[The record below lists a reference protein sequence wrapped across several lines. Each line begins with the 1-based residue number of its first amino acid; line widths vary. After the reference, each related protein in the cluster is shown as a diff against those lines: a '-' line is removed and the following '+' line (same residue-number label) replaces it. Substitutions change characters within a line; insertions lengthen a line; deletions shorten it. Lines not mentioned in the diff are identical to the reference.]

1 MNEPEHLACPDC
13 GAPISKTD
21 KFCRNCGRDQT
32 RPSVLAGNESATST
46 WQAPEEIYERKY
58 SMVQLFYKLVVSP
71 SEAMKDIGL
80 APDYGGPLVLVTL
93 RIIIAAVAIV
103 VAFQKIQWIGDGDLI
118 SRVQGILSG
127 AIVFAVLIGVLL
139 FIAFWLVK
147 SFLVNLLCD
156 GGSGWSFAA
165 AASVTGYAYIADL
178 VFGVIGLI
186 VIYLFIPSIT
196 FNVSDLEA
204 TRRALADYQAQVLG
218 IRLLFSIP
226 FSVVGLLWKS
236 YLGGL
241 GTKFGTKKGSV
252 AWAAWGFFVFLGL
265 ALLGWLIS
273 FLVRGTI

>member
-1 MNEPEHLACPDC
+1 MNEPEHLACPNC
-13 GAPISKTD
+13 SATISKTD
-21 KFCRNCGRDQT
+21 KFCRNCGKDLT
-32 RPSVLAGNESATST
+32 KPSGLARNVPATST
-46 WQAPEEIYERKY
+46 GPASEEMYERKY
-58 SMVQLFYKLVVSP
+58 SMVQRFYKLVVSP

-93 RIIIAAVAIV
+93 RIIIAAVAIA
-103 VAFQKIQWIGDGDLI
+103 VAFQKIVWTGDSNLT
-118 SRVQGILSG
+118 SQVQGILSG
-127 AIVFAVLIGVLL
+127 VIAFAVLIGVLL
-139 FIAFWLVK
+139 FITFWLVK

-156 GGSGWSFAA
+156 NGSGWSFAT

-186 VIYLFIPSIT
+186 VIYSLIPPIT

-218 IRLLFSIP
+218 IKLLFSIP
-226 FSVVGLLWKS
+226 ISFVGLLWKS

-241 GTKFGTKKGSV
+241 GTKFGTNEKSSV
-252 AWAAWGFFVFLGL
+252 ISGFVVFLGL

>member
-21 KFCRNCGRDQT
+21 KFCRNCGKDLT
-32 RPSVLAGNESATST
+32 KPSVLAGKEPATLT
-46 WQAPEEIYERKY
+46 WPASEETYERKY
-58 SMVQLFYKLVVSP
+58 SMVQRFYKLVVSP

-93 RIIIAAVAIV
+93 RIIIAAVAIA
-103 VAFQKIQWIGDGDLI
+103 VAFQKILWIGDGNLI

-127 AIVFAVLIGVLL
+127 VIAFAVLIGVLF

-147 SFLVNLLCD
+147 SYLVNLLCD
-156 GGSGWSFAA
+156 SGSDWSFAT

-178 VFGVIGLI
+178 VLGVIGLI
-186 VIYLFIPSIT
+186 VIYSLIPSIT

-226 FSVVGLLWKS
+226 FSFVGLLWKS

-241 GTKFGTKKGSV
+241 GTKFGTNKKSSV
-252 AWAAWGFFVFLGL
+252 AWGFVVFLGL
-265 ALLGWLIS
+265 ALLGSLIS
-273 FLVRGTI
+273 FLIRGTI

>member
-1 MNEPEHLACPDC
+1 MNESEHLACPDC

-21 KFCRNCGRDQT
+21 KFCRNCGKDLT
-32 RPSVLAGNESATST
+32 KPSAFARKEPTTST
-46 WQAPEEIYERKY
+46 WQAPEETYERKY
-58 SMVQLFYKLVVSP
+58 SMVQRFYKLVVSP

-93 RIIIAAVAIV
+93 RIIIAAVAIAV
-103 VAFQKIQWIGDGDLI
+103 VFQKILWIGDSSLI
-118 SRVQGILSG
+118 GRVQGILSG
-127 AIVFAVLIGVLL
+127 VIAFAVLIGLLL

-156 GGSGWSFAA
+156 SGSGWSFAT

-186 VIYLFIPSIT
+186 VIYSLIPPIT

-226 FSVVGLLWKS
+226 FSFVGLLWKS

-241 GTKFGTKKGSV
+241 GTKFGTNEKSSV
-252 AWAAWGFFVFLGL
+252 AWGFVVFLGL

-273 FLVRGTI
+273 FFIRGTI